1 MFSLLLY
8 LIAFVHYD
16 KESYENTYV
25 IVSEMKNIRY
35 DSNHYISIA
44 ILETYYGDFYYKF
57 YNRSNARD
65 DYQTLVNIKNDNAKL
80 QLVITKEK
88 DYANLIS
95 LGKFNHI
102 VEIKDEETVYFSI
115 KDHNNDQLFRKIIYS
130 IFATI
135 LLFICIAYCFIT
147 KYLFIK

>member
-25 IVSEMKNIRY
+25 INSEIKNIRY
-35 DSNHYISIA
+35 DSNHYISVA

-57 YNRSNARD
+57 YNRSNARNG
-65 DYQTLVNIKNDNAKL
+65 YQTLVNLKNDNAKL

-95 LGKFNHI
+95 LGKFDHI
-102 VEIKDEETVYFSI
+102 IEIKDEERVYFSI
-115 KDHNNDQLFRKIIYS
+115 NDHNNDQLFRKIIYS

-135 LLFICIAYCFIT
+135 LLLICISYCL
-147 KYLFIK
+147 YLKFMQ